1 MLHIIALIDFIHGIY
16 VVERKDI
23 NYEERQSDCN

>member
-1 MLHIIALIDFIHGIY
+1 MLHVIALIDFIHGIY

-23 NYEERQSDCN
+23 NYEERQYF